1 MFDAK
6 QIGEAIGKDNFQAI
20 NASNLPKLETM
31 TLLHIWM
38 QGSRAKLRDLA
49 KSGELVPLLK
59 RQYRQGLEQAAETRM
74 NNAHLTQTECLQ
86 AAGLPLTL

>member
-6 QIGEAIGKDNFQAI
+6 QIGTLIGKDNFQAI

-38 QGSRAKLRDLA
+38 QGSKSKLRILA
-49 KSGELVPLLK
+49 NNGELLPQLK
-59 RQYRQGLEQAAETRM
+59 RQYRQGLEQAAELRM